1 MIFKIIFSENFRVP
15 LIVLV
20 GILIYLILK
29 ILNLSLPANILVIL
43 ITILGSYQLFWET
56 FINIRQKRLALD
68 YIAIVAILVALYTNQ
83 FLVAAILALMIS
95 SGRTLEEYAV
105 SQAKKSLTNLIARIP
120 DEVFL
125 YQKDKTT
132 LKVKIKSVEIGQEIF
147 IRKGEVIPL
156 DGLLISNLGQTDES
170 SLTGEP
176 YFIDKIKGDILRS
189 GTVNIGSPIIL
200 KVTKV
205 EGDSTYNKIVELV
218 KKAQN
223 EQSPFIRLAEKY
235 STFFTLATFSI
246 AALAYLTSNFD
257 LSRVLSVLAIA
268 TPCPLIIATPIAL
281 LGGVNSA
288 AKKRIIVKKLA
299 SLEVLSKVDTL
310 VFDKTGTIT
319 LGKPKVTDVQ
329 VLTNKYTKA
338 GILGIAMSLERN
350 SLHPLAKAIVSAAQ
364 EVNVPIMHAKDITE
378 VIGQGISGIIGKQK
392 FILSKIKNDQGMSIE
407 LTTSNKRLAIFKF
420 EDEIKLDSVTSFEK
434 LKALGL
440 DLKIFTGDKE
450 QAAEKIVAQL
460 NLAIEIKAQLSP
472 EQKQQGIKKL
482 QESGKIVGM
491 IGDGINDAPSLA
503 TANVG
508 LVFSNEEQTA
518 ASEAADIVFLGGDFS
533 YVLSSLQIAKRTVG
547 IATQS
552 IVFGI
557 GVSMIGMVFA
567 GFGFIPPIFG
577 AGLQELIDVAVIINA
592 IRASN

>member
-1 MIFKIIFSENFRVP
+1 MTLKIILSEHFRIP
-15 LIVLV
+15 LICLT
-20 GILIYLILK
+20 GIIAYLILRFS
-29 ILNLSLPANILVIL
+29 NLLIPANIIIIL
-43 ITILGSYQLFWET
+43 ITILGSYRLFWET
-56 FINIRQKRLALD
+56 FKNIRQKRLGLD

-83 FLVAAILALMIS
+83 LLVAAVLALMIS

-125 YQKDKTT
+125 LQKDKTT
-132 LKVKIKSVEIGQEIF
+132 IKVKIKTVEIGQEIF

-156 DGLLISNLGQTDES
+156 DGILISNLGQTDES
-170 SLTGEP
+170 TLTGEP

-189 GTVNIGSPIIL
+189 GTVNIGSPVIL
-200 KVTKV
+200 KVTKT

-235 STFFTLATFSI
+235 STFFTLATFTI
-246 AALAYLTSNFD
+246 AVFAYLSSNFD
-257 LSRVLSVLAIA
+257 LSRVLAVLAIA

-288 AKKRIIVKKLA
+288 AKRKIIIKKLA
-299 SLEVLSKVDTL
+299 SLEILSKVDTL

-319 LGKPKVTDVQ
+319 LGKPKVTDIQ
-329 VLTNKYTKA
+329 ILTNRYTKM

-350 SLHPLAKAIVSAAQ
+350 SLHPLAKAIVSMAQ
-364 EVNVPIMHAKDITE
+364 ESNVPILHAKDITE
-378 VIGQGISGIIGKQK
+378 VIGQGISGVIGKRK
-392 FILSKIKNDQGMSIE
+392 FTLSKIKDDQGMSIE
-407 LTTSNKRLAIFKF
+407 LTLSRKRLAVFKF
-420 EDEIKLDSVTSFEK
+420 EDEIKMDSLTMFER

-450 QAAEKIVAQL
+450 QAAEKIVSQL
-460 NLAIEIKAQLSP
+460 NLSIEIRAQMSP
-472 EQKQQGIKKL
+472 QQKQAGIKKL
-482 QESGKIVGM
+482 QESGKIVAM

-503 TANVG
+503 SANVG

-547 IATQS
+547 IAAQS

-557 GVSMIGMVFA
+557 GISLIGMVFA

-592 IRASN
+592 LRASI